1 MANTPPLSMDDIIIR
16 PATETDVNQIGILW
30 KKLADYHQ
38 IRDARL
44 PKPAQNGAILYAQR
58 IESQLDDPYHHV
70 LVAEAQGQ
78 IVGYVLGMIAD
89 YMADVFLPESTGF
102 LADIFVDEAYRG
114 AGVGKKLV
122 STLGLWFKS
131 RGIGTMEWYVASEN
145 PAAQAFWQAVGG
157 KELIIRMRLN
167 L

>member
-1 MANTPPLSMDDIIIR
+1 MDEVIIR
-16 PATETDVNQIGILW
+16 PAKQADVNAIGKLW

-38 IRDARL
+38 ILDARL
-44 PKPAQNGAILYAQR
+44 PQPASNGDDLYAQR
-58 IESQLDDPYHHV
+58 LESQLDDPYHQV
-70 LVAEAQGQ
+70 LVAEANGQ

-102 LADIFVDEAYRG
+102 LADIFVDETYRG

-122 STLGLWFKS
+122 LALGMWFKS
-131 RGIGTMEWYVASEN
+131 RGIGTMEWYVASKN
-145 PAAQAFWQAVGG
+145 ASAKQFWEHIGG